1 MLLALHSVAIAYL
14 TSSLDFFVLGR
25 KGFWLAPGAEARH
38 AERRFAMHVP
48 TTAAGIPDGRAHSRE
63 IGSSAGEMGMGMG
76 MAALSRQ
83 ARAKTGASAT
93 RGVLVWLDTS

>member
-1 MLLALHSVAIAYL
+1 LCSAE
-14 TSSLDFFVLGR
+14 
-25 KGFWLAPGAEARH
+25 KGFGSRQAPKHVTH

-83 ARAKTGASAT
+83 ARAKTGASVT